1 MIKLAFFD
9 FSKTIAKGSGINT
22 VAAQMGREKEFDKA
36 FGGFVSHKMNDEDF
50 IKTAIKLWSGFKEKD
65 LSKIYKQI
73 ELRADVPEVLKQ
85 LKNIQIKLA
94 LVTHAPINLAELYK
108 SLGFDYAFGTEC
120 ELKEGAFT
128 GKVLKMAPDKSAIV
142 KNLSRKLRVK
152 LNECIA
158 VGDSKA
164 DVPMFKCVGYD
175 NSFVIGANDEVK
187 SYAKYH
193 IKDFKEIIRI
203 IKNDIKIQNI

>member
-22 VAAQMGREKEFDKA
+22 VTAQMGREKEFNKA
-36 FGGFVSHKMNDEDF
+36 FDDFVSHKLNDEDF
-50 IKTAIKLWSGFKEKD
+50 IKTVIKLWSGFKEKD

-73 ELRADVPEVLKQ
+73 ELRANVPEVLKQ
-85 LKNIQIKLA
+85 LKKMQIKLA

-108 SLGFDYAFGTEC
+108 SLGFDYVFGTEC
-120 ELKEGAFT
+120 ELKEEAFT
-128 GKVLKMAPDKSAIV
+128 GKVLKMAPNKGAIV
-142 KNLSRKLRVK
+142 KNLSGKLGIK

-175 NSFVIGANDEVK
+175 NSFVIGANEEVK
-187 SYAKYH
+187 KYAKHH
-193 IKDFKEIIRI
+193 IKDFKGIIEI